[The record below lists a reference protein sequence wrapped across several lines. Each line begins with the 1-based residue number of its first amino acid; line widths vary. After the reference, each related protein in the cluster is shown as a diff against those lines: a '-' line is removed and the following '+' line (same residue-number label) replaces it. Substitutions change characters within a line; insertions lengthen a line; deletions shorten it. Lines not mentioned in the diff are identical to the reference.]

1 MWNNTDFC
9 SPQPWAQE
17 CGLGSET
24 QGRPRRCTAGPAFI
38 HGMKA
43 LCQALGQVPKS
54 QQGREQAPWA
64 PGACVLAACVMEMP
78 FPNSLALAKIHSP
91 PLKTK
96 HQQGCPFPHT
106 GGDSDEPLFRSQKNK
121 EKGSPGRG
129 SLPVTWCWA
138 QGV

>member
-1 MWNNTDFC
+1 MVAKRNPTRK
-9 SPQPWAQE
+9 AKKI
-17 CGLGSET
+17 ET
-24 QGRPRRCTAGPAFI
+24 GTETIVGDVVG
-38 HGMKA
+38 H
-43 LCQALGQVPKS
+43 QALGQVPKS